1 MNFKEKTVLV
11 TGASRGIGAEIANT
25 FAKLGAFVI
34 GSATSEQG
42 AEIITDVLIKSGKGI
57 GVKVDFSAKED
68 IESAFD
74 FMRKNNTL
82 PDIVVN
88 NAGITRD
95 NLMLRLS
102 EEDWSAVIDTNL
114 TSVFKLSKAAMRH
127 MMKQRWGRIINIG
140 SIVGSS
146 GNPGQTNY
154 CASKAGVIG
163 FSKAL
168 AQEASTRNIT
178 VNVIAPG
185 FIQTD
190 MTDKLTFE
198 QKQAIL
204 QKIPLQKIGSP
215 KDIAEMAVFLASD
228 NASYIT
234 GQTLHV
240 NGGMYMA

>member
-42 AEIITDVLIKSGKGI
+42 AKNITDAITKAGKGMGI
-57 GVKVDFSAKED
+57 KIDFSAKED
-68 IESAFD
+68 IDAAFD
-74 FMRKNNTL
+74 LMKKNNAL

-154 CASKAGVIG
+154 CASKAGVTG

-168 AQEASTRNIT
+168 AQEVATRNIT

-190 MTDKLTFE
+190 MTDKLTSE

-215 KDIAEMAVFLASD
+215 KDIAEAAVFLASD
-228 NASYIT
+228 HAGYIT